1 MREPQEVEGFG
12 TPLTTGAAVRHGVPA
27 ELDAAGLVRVKSQA
41 KFVQPL
47 LQVGAELFR
56 ISTGLEACDKVIG
69 VADQY
74 RFALCRLPSSG
85 SRWPRFP
92 AFPGTM
98 KVLRLPAP
106 HALRLIDSPT
116 GSVAACIGFVSAKAI
131 PALSRPRAGPGVL
144 VIRVSISGT
153 CLHGQMRDIP
163 GCLAT
168 HRGRVGGVVTE
179 LPPSQS
185 RTCAH

>member
-69 VADQY
+69 VADQC
-74 RFALCRLPSSG
+74 RFALCRLLAP
-85 SRWPRFP
+85 FP
-92 AFPGTM
+92 VEP
-98 KVLRLPAP
+98 KVQY
-106 HALRLIDSPT
+106 I
-116 GSVAACIGFVSAKAI
+116 V
-131 PALSRPRAGPGVL
+131 
-144 VIRVSISGT
+144 
-153 CLHGQMRDIP
+153 
-163 GCLAT
+163 
-168 HRGRVGGVVTE
+168 
-179 LPPSQS
+179 
-185 RTCAH
+185 

>member
-56 ISTGLEACDKVIG
+56 ISTGGDALEACDKVIG

-74 RFALCRLPSSG
+74 RFALCRLLAP
-85 SRWPRFP
+85 FP
-92 AFPGTM
+92 VEP
-98 KVLRLPAP
+98 KVQY
-106 HALRLIDSPT
+106 I
-116 GSVAACIGFVSAKAI
+116 V
-131 PALSRPRAGPGVL
+131 
-144 VIRVSISGT
+144 
-153 CLHGQMRDIP
+153 
-163 GCLAT
+163 
-168 HRGRVGGVVTE
+168 
-179 LPPSQS
+179 
-185 RTCAH
+185 